1 MDWKK
6 LLEEKAAA
14 IVAMLCVTLLAGLKL
29 VSPDV
34 ALGVLLTAAGLA
46 TTGRMSAALKPKAD
60 Q

>member
-14 IVAMLCVTLLAGLKL
+14 IVAMLCVTVLAGLKI
-29 VSPDV
+29 VSADV

-46 TTGRMSAALKPKAD
+46 TTGRMSAAMKPKAD